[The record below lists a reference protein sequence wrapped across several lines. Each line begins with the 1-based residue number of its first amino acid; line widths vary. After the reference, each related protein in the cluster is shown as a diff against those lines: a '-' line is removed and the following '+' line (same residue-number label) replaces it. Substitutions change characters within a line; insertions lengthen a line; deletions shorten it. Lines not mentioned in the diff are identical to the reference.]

1 MLKKLQIHICCDS
14 HFCFAC
20 FNLYKPL
27 DKHLNNVIATHMCI
41 YIHIYTYTYVYIYIH
56 TYIHIYIHTY
66 IYIYIYIYIHIYIYT
81 YIYTYIYIY
90 IYICIPTYIFKYVYM
105 YFLICALRYTNSTTC
120 VYGFSSVLTCVQFL
134 FQYVIF
140 TVKFANISHTYV
152 KCDCV

>member
-20 FNLYKPL
+20 VNLYKPL

-41 YIHIYTYTYVYIYIH
+41 YIHIYIHTHMYIYIH
-56 TYIHIYIHTY
+56 TYIHIYI
-66 IYIYIYIYIHIYIYT
+66 IYIYT
-81 YIYTYIYIY
+81 YIYIYIY